1 MTKGKMKRKGNQVR
15 KLAGKSETG
24 EIEENRMNQRQLE
37 RRNQLQ
43 EKVNS
48 EIYIWTIYNSIWG
61 GFKQMANV
69 H

>member
-37 RRNQLQ
+37 RRN
-43 EKVNS
+43 
-48 EIYIWTIYNSIWG
+48 
-61 GFKQMANV
+61 
-69 H
+69 